1 MKLRDTG
8 RTQCADAFFFDHS
21 SSMNEPVFLSLAGAA
36 QNPQMINAYKLIKY
50 TITVSIQTMAP

>member
-36 QNPQMINAYKLIKY
+36 QNPQMINAIKC
-50 TITVSIQTMAP
+50 I